1 MYKFILYNVELLQV
15 KQKNR
20 TIIKKVY
27 RYLMTINNIDKKDT
41 SRMYIN
47 IYNNHIKEFKG
58 LTIHMIKQESNHDY
72 LLNNCYIYD
81 NNGSYKKYI
90 CERGNI

>member
-1 MYKFILYNVELLQV
+1 MYKFVLYNVDLLQV

-27 RYLMTINNIDKKDT
+27 RYLITINNIDNKNVSMK
-41 SRMYIN
+41 YIET
-47 IYNNHIKEFKG
+47 YNKYIKEYKN
-58 LTIHMIKQESNHDY
+58 LTIHMIKQNSNGDY

-81 NNGSYKKYI
+81 SNGNYKKYYYNNG
-90 CERGNI
+90 EL